1 LLEEL
6 DRHQTRRFFFTA
18 TPKETKALS
27 MFTEPSEDDS
37 SDLSDSTDSE
47 TERVA
52 KSEQLLG
59 NLLYE
64 YGFTNAMTDGVIS
77 DYALGFAVYK
87 QTDEKKET
95 A

>member
-1 LLEEL
+1 
-6 DRHQTRRFFFTA
+6 
-18 TPKETKALS
+18 